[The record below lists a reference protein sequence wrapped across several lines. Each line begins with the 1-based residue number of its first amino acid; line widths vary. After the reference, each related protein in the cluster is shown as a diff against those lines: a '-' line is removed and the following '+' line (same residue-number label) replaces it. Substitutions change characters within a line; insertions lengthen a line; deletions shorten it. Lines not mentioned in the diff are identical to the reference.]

1 MSEERAT
8 TIFDA
13 DNTKLLAAAREV
25 DAAIE
30 RLGSTAKA
38 SSSASVTG
46 NAKMAEGAAKASTAV
61 GKVTSNFAAT
71 GLAAKTAADSIQ
83 GIIGKASG
91 YLAIAGAI
99 LGVTTAIVTATIEW
113 YKAQEEVEKK
123 IVAARKM
130 RYDAENAEL
139 ALIEQDTE
147 EREGRQWKGRVTRE
161 ANLKKVADAR
171 VEASAAALDRE
182 AQLIQAAGG
191 SQKKSNAL
199 LQEALKLRL
208 SILDVQTT
216 EGFNQRIALTH
227 QADMIKAGEKKSSGP
242 SAAQRLSE
250 QLAAE
255 ADSMEASLERFE
267 ALGIVNRTTQ
277 RDALELAKRRRDL
290 ARYQLED
297 ELRVLDATKAYSEQ
311 ARYQLDLKKFTVAQK
326 LEAHALE
333 EQIALRKESDGLVQ
347 QAAARATAAVESEVT
362 AVERLNDERT
372 RGAERHV
379 ANLEAS
385 GASGAAIHAA
395 KMEQLRIEAEAQ
407 ERTFAA
413 KSSALSLSSS
423 SSDDPA
429 EREAFALQKVDDIK
443 QLVHERDM
451 ERLDAGLQMRQA
463 VAEESKR
470 IAEEQKAELERQLST
485 ISEVTSA
492 VESVASNLAGKLGE
506 FASMRMEQEAA
517 ELEQYTAG
525 LEARGRQQSA
535 ALDREIAQARG
546 NAARLAKLQEQ
557 KRKLEEST
565 GKAIEKAK
573 ADHAAKADKIERVQ
587 KGTSMLLTGAQE
599 VVETAAA
606 YPNPV
611 SMAAHAVA
619 AALAFGFG
627 AAVLAGGTPGAGGGG
642 GAASMGGGSSSGGS
656 NVEFGEAAKTPGSL
670 GTSAGTAPKL
680 AQTSSAN
687 GSTVFNGPVTFNSN
701 GSIDRAAAESIA
713 LESGKA
719 ARSREGAGRT

>member
-13 DNTKLLAAAREV
+13 DNTKLLAAAREA

-30 RLGSTAKA
+30 GLGRTAAA
-38 SSSASVTG
+38 SSAAATTSATKLSKAWDKTASSVSKVDDVLEGTAG
-46 NAKMAEGAAKASTAV
+46 SAKKVIDGVQGVV
-61 GKVTSNFAAT
+61 GK
-71 GLAAKTAADSIQ
+71 L
-83 GIIGKASG
+83 SG
-91 YLAIAGAI
+91 YLGAAGLIIGA
-99 LGVTTAIVTATIEW
+99 VTG
-113 YKAQEEVEKK
+113 
-123 IVAARKM
+123 IVALTVEWGQEQAGVNKA
-130 RYDAENAEL
+130 AERELELAGYRAEL
-139 ALIEQDTE
+139 ADEQFKKAAAANAAEVAAAEKRAASAQADRTE
-147 EREGRQWKGRVTRE
+147 EQLALDHQIAQQEILGGQESYRNELKIQALGLQLEYARSQTSTNTEAWVEVKAIERQIELLQLKNTASSLGVSGPSRGGVGRSRAPEIVATADTKFDDMSDQLATRE
-161 ANLKKVADAR
+161 QAVNARRLSAIEAERAALAEVEAFRFESEIALLEMSEGNGARIHELNMSAIEAERAAADAAL
-171 VEASAAALDRE
+171 EARENALRSDGTGDALDR
-182 AQLIQAAGG
+182 
-191 SQKKSNAL
+191 
-199 LQEALKLRL
+199 
-208 SILDVQTT
+208 
-216 EGFNQRIALTH
+216 
-227 QADMIKAGEKKSSGP
+227 
-242 SAAQRLSE
+242 
-250 QLAAE
+250 
-255 ADSMEASLERFE
+255 
-267 ALGIVNRTTQ
+267 
-277 RDALELAKRRRDL
+277 L
-290 ARYQLED
+290 ARED
-297 ELRVLDATKAYSEQ
+297 EL
-311 ARYQLDLKKFTVAQK
+311 
-326 LEAHALE
+326 
-333 EQIALRKESDGLVQ
+333 
-347 QAAARATAAVESEVT
+347 
-362 AVERLNDERT
+362 
-372 RGAERHV
+372 
-379 ANLEAS
+379 
-385 GASGAAIHAA
+385 
-395 KMEQLRIEAEAQ
+395 
-407 ERTFAA
+407 
-413 KSSALSLSSS
+413 
-423 SSDDPA
+423 
-429 EREAFALQKVDDIK
+429 K
-443 QLVHERDM
+443 QVVHERDM
-451 ERLDAGLQMRQA
+451 NRLEADLSMRQA

-506 FASMRMEQEAA
+506 FASMRMEAEAA
-517 ELEQYTAG
+517 DLEQYTAG

-642 GAASMGGGSSSGGS
+642 GAASMGGGSGSGGG

-680 AQTSSAN
+680 AQTSSAS

>member
-13 DNTKLLAAAREV
+13 ENTKLLAAAREV
-25 DAAIE
+25 DAAIGG
-30 RLGSTAKA
+30 LGGTAKKA
-38 SSSASVTG
+38 SDAAVAGSAR
-46 NAKMAEGAAKASTAV
+46 MAGAAAKASTAV
-61 GKVTSNFAAT
+61 QKVNGNFAAT
-71 GLAAKTAADSIQ
+71 SQAARTAADQIQ
-83 GIIGKASG
+83 GVIGKVSG
-91 YLAIAGAI
+91 YLGAAG
-99 LGVTTAIVTATIEW
+99 LVVTAVVGISAAVYDWAT
-113 YKAQEEVEKK
+113 AQEEVNKKLDESHSK
-123 IVAARKM
+123 IVRQAEIFAALMEMEERHRVADRQYAAEKAG
-130 RYDAENAEL
+130 RDAAYLSYELEANAHDVAMAEIAQADEQAINELKLAGLQIQLDEAVATNKQTQAIENQIEQLQLKNDMLAGANETSSRSVGGGPSRAPKIASNADPKFEDLSDQLATREQAVNARRLSAIEAERAAMAEVEAFRFESEITLLGVNEGNGARIHELNMSAIEAERAAADAALEARENAL
-139 ALIEQDTE
+139 RSDGT
-147 EREGRQWKGRVTRE
+147 G
-161 ANLKKVADAR
+161 D
-171 VEASAAALDRE
+171 ALDR
-182 AQLIQAAGG
+182 
-191 SQKKSNAL
+191 
-199 LQEALKLRL
+199 LQR
-208 SILDVQTT
+208 
-216 EGFNQRIALTH
+216 
-227 QADMIKAGEKKSSGP
+227 
-242 SAAQRLSE
+242 
-250 QLAAE
+250 
-255 ADSMEASLERFE
+255 
-267 ALGIVNRTTQ
+267 
-277 RDALELAKRRRDL
+277 
-290 ARYQLED
+290 ED
-297 ELRVLDATKAYSEQ
+297 EL
-311 ARYQLDLKKFTVAQK
+311 
-326 LEAHALE
+326 
-333 EQIALRKESDGLVQ
+333 
-347 QAAARATAAVESEVT
+347 
-362 AVERLNDERT
+362 
-372 RGAERHV
+372 
-379 ANLEAS
+379 
-385 GASGAAIHAA
+385 
-395 KMEQLRIEAEAQ
+395 
-407 ERTFAA
+407 
-413 KSSALSLSSS
+413 
-423 SSDDPA
+423 
-429 EREAFALQKVDDIK
+429 K
-443 QLVHERDM
+443 QVVHERDM
-451 ERLDAGLQMRQA
+451 NRLEADLSMRQA

-525 LEARGRQQSA
+525 LEARGQQQSA

-573 ADHAAKADKIERVQ
+573 ADHAAKADKIERIQ

-642 GAASMGGGSSSGGS
+642 GAASMGGGSGSGSS

>member
-25 DAAIE
+25 DAAIGGLN
-30 RLGSTAKA
+30 RTAA
-38 SSSASVTG
+38 ASSASATASATKLSKAWDKTASSVSKVDDVLGGTAG
-46 NAKMAEGAAKASTAV
+46 SAKKVIDGVQGVV
-61 GKVTSNFAAT
+61 GK
-71 GLAAKTAADSIQ
+71 L
-83 GIIGKASG
+83 SG
-91 YLAIAGAI
+91 YLGAAGLIIGA
-99 LGVTTAIVTATIEW
+99 VTG
-113 YKAQEEVEKK
+113 
-123 IVAARKM
+123 IVALTVEWGQEQAGVNKA
-130 RYDAENAEL
+130 AERELELAGYRAEL
-139 ALIEQDTE
+139 ADEQFKKAAAADAAAVAAADRRAASAQADRTE
-147 EREGRQWKGRVTRE
+147 EQLALDHQIAQQEILGGQEVYRNELKIQALELQLEYASSQTSSNTQAWVEVKALERSIELLQLKNTAISLGVGGPSRGGGGGRSRAPEIAANADPKFEDLSDQLATRE
-161 ANLKKVADAR
+161 QAVNARRLSAIEAERAALAEVEAFRFESEIALLELSEGNGAKIHELNMSAIEAERAAADAAL
-171 VEASAAALDRE
+171 EARENALRSDGTGDALDR
-182 AQLIQAAGG
+182 
-191 SQKKSNAL
+191 
-199 LQEALKLRL
+199 
-208 SILDVQTT
+208 
-216 EGFNQRIALTH
+216 
-227 QADMIKAGEKKSSGP
+227 
-242 SAAQRLSE
+242 
-250 QLAAE
+250 
-255 ADSMEASLERFE
+255 
-267 ALGIVNRTTQ
+267 
-277 RDALELAKRRRDL
+277 L
-290 ARYQLED
+290 ARED
-297 ELRVLDATKAYSEQ
+297 EL
-311 ARYQLDLKKFTVAQK
+311 
-326 LEAHALE
+326 
-333 EQIALRKESDGLVQ
+333 
-347 QAAARATAAVESEVT
+347 
-362 AVERLNDERT
+362 
-372 RGAERHV
+372 
-379 ANLEAS
+379 
-385 GASGAAIHAA
+385 
-395 KMEQLRIEAEAQ
+395 
-407 ERTFAA
+407 
-413 KSSALSLSSS
+413 
-423 SSDDPA
+423 
-429 EREAFALQKVDDIK
+429 K
-443 QLVHERDM
+443 QVVHERDM
-451 ERLDAGLQMRQA
+451 NRLEADLSMRQA